1 MNILELCFSTAWGGL
16 EIYVNTFVTEFKKRN
31 NNLISIVRFNSRLEK
46 EFRNNKIEHISV
58 NPKLKYLDFIIAY
71 EIKTKLHKKQI
82 DIIHV
87 HESKD
92 LSTAILLKIFLK
104 TPKIVF
110 SQQMDSRYN
119 KIDLFHRWIY
129 KNIDQVVCMTENM
142 KLNHLAHTP
151 VKESQ
156 ISTIYNGIDLKK
168 FSSNSKFGKS
178 ELLNQNNIKTDKIII
193 GTVGRLDSLK
203 NQELLI
209 DAAAILINDKKLNLH
224 FLVIG
229 DETESITGKGYKR
242 KLIEKSQ
249 QYGIEEN
256 ISFISFTKNIEIYF
270 DIMDIFVLPTD
281 KESFGYVLIEA
292 MAKGKPVI
300 ATNQGGPKEIIV
312 ENRNGYLIEPKNF
325 IELSEKLS
333 SLISDQ
339 ELRIKMGQESKIITN
354 EKFDVNVTIDN
365 YIRLFNRVINSS

>member
-1 MNILELCFSTAWGGL
+1 
-16 EIYVNTFVTEFKKRN
+16 
-31 NNLISIVRFNSRLEK
+31 
-46 EFRNNKIEHISV
+46 
-58 NPKLKYLDFIIAY
+58 
-71 EIKTKLHKKQI
+71 
-82 DIIHV
+82 
-87 HESKD
+87 
-92 LSTAILLKIFLK
+92 
-104 TPKIVF
+104 
-110 SQQMDSRYN
+110 MDSRYN
-119 KIDLFHRWIY
+119 KKDLFHRWIY

-151 VKESQ
+151 IKEYQ
-156 ISTIYNGIDLKK
+156 ISTIYNGIDLNK
-168 FSSNSKFGKS
+168 FNSISTIDKS
-178 ELLNQNNIKTDKIII
+178 DLLIQNNIKSGKIII

-209 DAAAILINDKKLNLH
+209 DAAVILINDKKINLH
-224 FLVIG
+224 FLIIG

-249 QYGIEEN
+249 QYGIEES
-256 ISFISFTKNIEIYF
+256 ISFIGFTKNIENYF

>member
-31 NNLISIVRFNSRLEK
+31 NNVICIVRSNSRLEE

-168 FSSNSKFGKS
+168 FSSNSKFDKS
-178 ELLNQNNIKTDKIII
+178 ELLNQNNIKSDKIII

-209 DAAAILINDKKLNLH
+209 DAAAILIKDHKLNLQ
-224 FLVIG
+224 LLIIG
-229 DETESITGKGYKR
+229 DETDSITGKGYKR

>member
-31 NNLISIVRFNSRLEK
+31 NNVICIVRSNSRLEE

-58 NPKLKYLDFIIAY
+58 NPQLKYLDFIIAY

-119 KIDLFHRWIY
+119 KKDLFHRWIY

-156 ISTIYNGIDLKK
+156 ISTIYNGIDLNK
-168 FSSNSKFGKS
+168 FNSISTIDKS
-178 ELLNQNNIKTDKIII
+178 DLLKQNNIKSDKIII

>member
-58 NPKLKYLDFIIAY
+58 NPQLKYLDFIIAY

-119 KIDLFHRWIY
+119 KKDLFHRWIY

-142 KLNHLAHTP
+142 KLNHLAHTLI
-151 VKESQ
+151 KEYQ

-168 FSSNSKFGKS
+168 FSSNSKFDKS
-178 ELLNQNNIKTDKIII
+178 ELLNQNNIKSDKIII

>member
-16 EIYVNTFVTEFKKRN
+16 EIYINTFATEFKKRN
-31 NNLISIVRFNSRLEK
+31 NNVICIVRLNSKLEE
-46 EFRNNKIEHISV
+46 EFRKNNVEYFSV
-58 NPKLKYLDFIIAY
+58 NPKLKYLDIISAL
-71 EIKTKLHKKQI
+71 EIKAKLSNKRI

-92 LSTAILLKIFLK
+92 LSTAIILKKLLKY
-104 TPKIVF
+104 PKLVF

-119 KIDLFHRWIY
+119 KKDLFHRWIY

-151 VKESQ
+151 IKEYQ
-156 ISTIYNGIDLKK
+156 ISTIYNGIDLNK
-168 FSSNSKFGKS
+168 FNSISTIDKS
-178 ELLNQNNIKTDKIII
+178 DLLIQNNIKSGKIII

-209 DAAAILINDKKLNLH
+209 DAAVILINDKKINLH
-224 FLVIG
+224 FLIIG

-249 QYGIEEN
+249 QYGIEES
-256 ISFISFTKNIEIYF
+256 ISFIGFTKNIENYF

>member
-16 EIYVNTFVTEFKKRN
+16 EIYINTFVNEFRQRNHNIIGVVRLNSKLEEEFRRN
-31 NNLISIVRFNSRLEK
+31 NVEY
-46 EFRNNKIEHISV
+46 ISV
-58 NPKLKYLDFIIAY
+58 NPKLKYLDFITAF
-71 EIKTKLHKKQI
+71 EIKTKLHKKRV

-92 LSTAILLKIFLK
+92 LSTAILLKKLLK

-119 KIDLFHRWIY
+119 KKDLFHRWIY

-168 FSSNSKFGKS
+168 FNSISTIDKS
-178 ELLNQNNIKTDKIII
+178 DLLLQNNIKSDKIII

-224 FLVIG
+224 FLIIG

-249 QYGIEEN
+249 QYGIEES
-256 ISFISFTKNIEIYF
+256 ISFIGFTKNIENYF